1 MHFLGEP
8 TANLVRKF
16 AVIFLILLCGFG
28 LIFIGGRSW
37 IIAIA
42 MIFSFVFGLFIF
54 AVAQQFQSFKRT
66 DSMRRE
72 MIANISHDLRTP
84 LTSLQGYL
92 ETLQLK
98 KDSLTSEERERYLQT
113 AIKQSHRLGYLLNQF
128 LELAK
133 LECLEAQPISE
144 IFCLS
149 ELAQDVVQ
157 KFELAA
163 KNRGVQLSASP
174 SSSPHFV
181 CADIGMIER
190 VLVNLIDNALRY
202 TPSGGAI
209 GITLAEAADAV
220 TVIVSDTGCGIA
232 PDQLTQLVN
241 HTNRQSKIP
250 RRPSDSPDSPG
261 LGLAIVKRILQ
272 LHGSE
277 IQVRSEMNVGTTF
290 TFTLPVVAPEDL
302 NIRAVIKT

>member
-1 MHFLGEP
+1 M
-8 TANLVRKF
+8 
-16 AVIFLILLCGFG
+16 
-28 LIFIGGRSW
+28 
-37 IIAIA
+37 
-42 MIFSFVFGLFIF
+42 
-54 AVAQQFQSFKRT
+54 
-66 DSMRRE
+66 
-72 MIANISHDLRTP
+72 
-84 LTSLQGYL
+84 

-128 LELAK
+128 VELAK
-133 LECLEAQPISE
+133 LECLEEQPISE

-209 GITLAEAADAV
+209 GITLAEAVDAV

-232 PDQLTQLVN
+232 PDQLIQLVN

-250 RRPSDSPDSPG
+250 RRPSDSAG
-261 LGLAIVKRILQ
+261 LGLTIVKRILQ

-277 IQVRSEMNVGTTF
+277 VQVRSEMNVGTTF